1 MKLLK
6 NIMAKLIF
14 LPANKRDLVDKLFT
28 KMKELQSFL
37 NSLME
42 KNLLDLKKKIS
53 KIKILNN

>member
-1 MKLLK
+1 MNLLK

-14 LPANKRDLVDKLFT
+14 SPANKRDLEDKLFI

-42 KNLLDLKKKIS
+42 KNLLDLKKNKS
-53 KIKILNN
+53 